1 MVAMKLETVKLNL
14 DRTINL
20 GNYESLR
27 IDIEL
32 GATLDENENL
42 ADVVANMR
50 QHAKLEIAKIIK
62 IETKKNQTE
71 DYY

>member
-1 MVAMKLETVKLNL
+1 MKLETVKLNL
-14 DRTINL
+14 GRTINL
-20 GNYESLR
+20 GSYESLR

-50 QHAKLEIAKIIK
+50 QHAKLEMAKIIK
-62 IETKKNQTE
+62 IETKKRNDSE

>member
-1 MVAMKLETVKLNL
+1 MKLETVKLNL
-14 DRTINL
+14 GRTINL

-62 IETKKNQTE
+62 IETKKRNDSE